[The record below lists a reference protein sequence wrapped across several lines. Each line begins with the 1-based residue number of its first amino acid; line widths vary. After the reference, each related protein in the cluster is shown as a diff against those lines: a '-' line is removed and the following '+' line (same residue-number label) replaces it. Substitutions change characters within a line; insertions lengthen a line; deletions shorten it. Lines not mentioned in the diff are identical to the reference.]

1 MIIAF
6 VIAVSVG
13 WRNPGKKPA
22 IPVRGVW
29 FVKQRIISGAVIVL
43 FAAAIVLFN
52 QSFPVALNIAI
63 ALISGCAIWELI
75 AALGIQKKL
84 FLVWPSLAA
93 AVVIPF
99 TSYMGCDAGLILYI
113 YTLILFCG
121 LLFHHKEVTFR
132 ELGMIY
138 SMTLLIP
145 AALGSLVG
153 IRDQN
158 PACGIFTVMIAVFA
172 AWIADAGAYFVGSFF
187 GKTKLCPEI
196 SPKKTVEGAIGG
208 MVVNILVLVLIGWIY
223 ELLFPADVNYI
234 SMLLIGFGSSVISIL
249 GDLSFSLIKRS
260 CNIKDFGQVISGH
273 GGILDRFDSVIF
285 VSPLIYYI
293 CLWLPLAVK

>member
-1 MIIAF
+1 M
-6 VIAVSVG
+6 
-13 WRNPGKKPA
+13 
-22 IPVRGVW
+22 
-29 FVKQRIISGAVIVL
+29 KQRIISGAVIVL

-63 ALISGCAIWELI
+63 ALISGCAIWELL

-208 MVVNILVLVLIGWIY
+208 MVVNMLVLVLIGWIY

-260 CNIKDFGQVISGH
+260 CNIKDFGQVIPGH

>member
-1 MIIAF
+1 M
-6 VIAVSVG
+6 
-13 WRNPGKKPA
+13 
-22 IPVRGVW
+22 
-29 FVKQRIISGAVIVL
+29 KQRIISGAVIVL

-208 MVVNILVLVLIGWIY
+208 MVVNMLVLVLIGWIY
-223 ELLFPADVNYI
+223 ELLFPVDVNYI

-260 CNIKDFGQVISGH
+260 CNIKDFGQVIPGH

-285 VSPLIYYI
+285 VSPLVYYI